1 MRTGPLL
8 TCVYRTKDVSSL
20 FISNTP
26 SEGYELTQRHEQ
38 YRSPTVRRRVYRVL
52 TDLCVLHI
60 LNACLETNP
69 KPSAHLR
76 RVYRTLVEAS
86 EDRKALYADPVSI
99 TLKLNYFLVPRKSA
113 TPHAVVDCLLGST
126 TQQCKGHE
134 VLRKRVSKGQVC

>member
-1 MRTGPLL
+1 MRTGPSL
-8 TCVYRTKDVSSL
+8 TCVYCTKDVSSL

-26 SEGYELTQRHEQ
+26 SEGYELAQRHEQ
-38 YRSPTVRRRVYRVL
+38 YCSPTVRRCVYRVL

-86 EDRKALYADPVSI
+86 EDRKALHADPVSI

-113 TPHAVVDCLLGST
+113 IPHAVVECFFVST
-126 TQQCKGHE
+126 TLQWKGHE
-134 VLRKRVSKGQVC
+134 VLRKCVHKGQVF